1 MDVILYNK
9 IAKAE
14 SKANDAYR
22 AMYSEMDT
30 EYTPIEFEVTENK
43 FRRIS
48 DSFGFDWDK
57 AKMSDKFPVTAG
69 ETIYVSATGW
79 KYNDQDLQ
87 VAAVMFYKGTA
98 GTVDYLSYDL
108 LPTEG
113 QKIYDKVPVVVPPN
127 ATHANV
133 QGAKAAFL
141 GCFRAHSAEDDLID
155 IPVTMTA
162 GSFWHKDGRNQ
173 SWGNAKKSDLF
184 AVTPGEKL
192 YITAK
197 PYGLGGIPGI
207 CYFSANEI
215 TAGNYLGYDMLPE
228 SDQVQYTNKEV
239 IVPSGAYYA
248 LIEGMVDG
256 TYGAKRQDL
265 PIVDSNVYKLNKKV
279 SGLKPI
285 QAKLS
290 IGGTVYAIVNDTIQL
305 FYDSFID
312 SDVPAD
318 NLVMKFQC
326 SKGKNYPRYWEFT
339 PSVSDVGTHAITI
352 ELYNLS
358 GDLLDSADV
367 TLKVLSATNP
377 GSAKNVL
384 FVGDSLMQGE
394 IPIETSRRF
403 KGTAGIATSPEAL
416 SLTNIN
422 VVGRIQN
429 QAGTVG
435 WEGTGGWRYDDYT
448 SEGKPAVRFT
458 VSGITDAVVGA
469 YYKVNNHTLQ
479 IAEVNVTSGS
489 GNIRCM
495 IIGESSIS
503 GTDQSGTLAKQT
515 GSAGQ
520 DSISFTAWSAE
531 TYQPFWNENE
541 DKFDISS
548 YVTTYCGGQC
558 DIVCILLGIN
568 GVSTLD
574 TFADVSTIINDA
586 KTLFSLI
593 HTDLP
598 NAKIIVST
606 MPLPSPLGGLG
617 ANNSASANNGNY
629 NWHGYCHKVKEY
641 NRLLLDL
648 NDDSTFKTYVRVV
661 NVHAQFDAYHGYPEG
676 TKAINTRV
684 STTELVQTNGV
695 HPRNEGYW
703 QLADALGFR
712 SILGVLAET

>member
-1 MDVILYNK
+1 MDVILYSK
-9 IAKAE
+9 LMKTD
-14 SKANDAYR
+14 SKATDAFR
-22 AMYSEMDT
+22 AMYAEMDT
-30 EYTPIEFEVTENK
+30 EFTPIQFEVTENK

-57 AKMSDKFPVTAG
+57 AKMSDKFPVTPG
-69 ETIYVSATGW
+69 ETLYVSATGW

-87 VAAVMFYKGTA
+87 VAAIMFYKGTS
-98 GTVDYLSYDL
+98 GTADYLSYDL
-108 LPTEG
+108 LPADG
-113 QKIYDKVPVVVPPN
+113 QKIYDKVPVVVPAN
-127 ATHANV
+127 ATYANV
-133 QGAKAAFL
+133 QGAKTGFMA
-141 GCFRAHSAEDDLID
+141 CYRAHTAEDDLVD
-155 IPVTMTA
+155 ITVTMA
-162 GSFWHKDGRNQ
+162 SGSFWHKEGRNQ
-173 SWGNAKKSDLF
+173 TWANGTKSGLF
-184 AVTPGEKL
+184 AVKPVEKL

-207 CYFSANEI
+207 CYFSENEMIAANYI
-215 TAGNYLGYDMLPE
+215 GYDLLPA
-228 SDQVQYTNKEV
+228 SDQVQYTLKEV
-239 IVPSGAYYA
+239 TVPDGAKYA
-248 LIEGMVDG
+248 LIEGMADG
-256 TYGAKRQDL
+256 TYAAKRQDL
-265 PIVDSNVYKLNKKV
+265 AIVDSNVYKLNKKV
-279 SGLKPI
+279 SALIPI

-290 IGGTVYAIVNDTIQL
+290 ISGTVYAVVNDTIQL
-305 FYDSFID
+305 FYDAFID
-312 SDVPAD
+312 SDVPAE
-318 NLVMKFQC
+318 NLVVKFQC
-326 SKGKNYPRYWEFT
+326 NKGKNYPRYWEYT
-339 PSVSDVGTHAITI
+339 PSAGDVGTYVITV

-358 GDLLDSADV
+358 GNLLDSADV
-367 TLKVLSATNP
+367 TLKVVAATNP
-377 GSAKNVL
+377 GTTKNVL
-384 FVGDSLMQGE
+384 FIGDSLMQGE

-403 KGTAGIATSPEAL
+403 KGTTGVATTPEAL

-429 QAGTVG
+429 QAETVG

-448 SEGKPAVRFT
+448 SSGKPAVRFT
-458 VSGITDAVVGA
+458 VTGITDAVVGA

-503 GTDQSGTLAKQT
+503 GTDQTGTLTKQT

-531 TYQPFWNENE
+531 TYQPFWDEVNDE
-541 DKFDISS
+541 FDISS
-548 YVTTYCGGQC
+548 YVTNYCGGQC
-558 DIVCILLGIN
+558 DIICILLGIN

-574 TFADVSTIINDA
+574 TFADVSTIIDDA

-593 HTDLP
+593 HADLP

-606 MPLPSPLGGLG
+606 MPMPSPLGGLG

-641 NRLLLDL
+641 NKLLLAL

-661 NVHAQFDAYHGYPEG
+661 NVHAQFDAYNGYPTG

-684 STTELVQTNGV
+684 STTETVQTNGV

-712 SILGVLAET
+712 SILGVLAE